1 MIRRKRVLEAAEHRT
16 VSRAINFGL
25 DPLAQRYKP
34 ASVRENDSDLDS

>member
-25 DPLAQRYKP
+25 DPWP
-34 ASVRENDSDLDS
+34 NDISRPLFGRTIRT